1 MMPQGNTSALTV
13 QKFLDGLT
21 TELPDQSLL
30 SMYSKAAILFEQA
43 YHLAEKW
50 DPSKFASGF
59 PCMTG

>member
-1 MMPQGNTSALTV
+1 MPQGNTSALTV

-30 SMYSKAAILFEQA
+30 SMSSKAAILFEQA

-50 DPSKFASGF
+50 NPGRPILLS
-59 PCMTG
+59 C